1 MAFGLCSLLAQL
13 WTKRAQSHRTRR
25 EAAQD
30 SMASFAG
37 DDYALERRK
46 LRELQ
51 ASVSRSTNR
60 PPSEPRKKAP
70 TPTSDGTAAAAAAAK
85 RLRAALKVAG
95 MRRAAELE
103 VIGLLDALEAAHAR
117 CADEAASNAAAERAV
132 LEESLTAARE
142 DAAAARA
149 DAAEAVSRALEAER
163 SRSAGAVASVD
174 ARGAGC
180 VADAARAADA
190 IREELDAMRRARRK
204 DANARRDADA
214 ARSCAEA
221 NLEKAR
227 QQCATAEARQ
237 KDAEQNAQA
246 SRDAAGDAATAGEAA
261 RRAERE
267 RDAAVAARNAARGEL
282 AAAQRVRK
290 ADRAA
295 HEAEKNSWKART
307 EAEMDALDG
316 KIRRL
321 LRTRDAEIASLREA
335 LSAAR
340 GERDRAQG
348 YLVELGNE
356 LPVSGR
362 VAAAAGDCY

>member
-1 MAFGLCSLLAQL
+1 
-13 WTKRAQSHRTRR
+13 
-25 EAAQD
+25 
-30 SMASFAG
+30 MASFAG

-70 TPTSDGTAAAAAAAK
+70 VPTSDGTAAAAAAAMRLRATSDGTAAAAVAAK

-103 VIGLLDALEAAHAR
+103 VIGLLDALESAHAR
-117 CADEAASNAAAERAV
+117 CADAAASNAAAERAA
-132 LEESLTAARE
+132 LEQSLTAARE
-142 DAAAARA
+142 DADAARA

-163 SRSAGAVASVD
+163 TRSAGAVACVD
-174 ARGAGC
+174 ANGARC
-180 VADAARAADA
+180 VAEAARAANA
-190 IREELDAMRRARRK
+190 IREELKSTRRAMRRES
-204 DANARRDADA
+204 DARRDADA

-227 QQCATAEARQ
+227 QECAAAEARR
-237 KDAEQNAQA
+237 DEAERSAQA
-246 SRDAAGDAATAGEAA
+246 ARDAAGDAAAATEAA

-340 GERDRAQG
+340 GERDRAHG
-348 YLVELGNE
+348 KLEEFAAMLGDPATRSVIHME
-356 LPVSGR
+356 GS
-362 VAAAAGDCY
+362 ASE